1 MGLGSHFKLVI
12 NFGNLKCEFGGL
24 FLLLLNF
31 QCTKSLFNICAK
43 KKKSKM
49 YSKKKVQE
57 LCFNLHLPR
66 RGESNFLCDQE
77 KYNFS
82 LVERGLCQ
90 YYIQCLS
97 FWG

>member
-43 KKKSKM
+43 KKK
-49 YSKKKVQE
+49 E
-57 LCFNLHLPR
+57 
-66 RGESNFLCDQE
+66 
-77 KYNFS
+77 
-82 LVERGLCQ
+82 
-90 YYIQCLS
+90 
-97 FWG
+97 